1 MHETYNADSVSWK
14 NEEEKETSE
23 ANFSGSKE
31 SGPKSSEAEEGIPP
45 VQTRV
50 FMLNRGEIYTSFS
63 FRKQEFVNC
72 CSLLERKTCI

>member
-50 FMLNRGEIYTSFS
+50 FMLNRGEIYTSFHLEN
-63 FRKQEFVNC
+63 RN
-72 CSLLERKTCI
+72 LLIAAPY